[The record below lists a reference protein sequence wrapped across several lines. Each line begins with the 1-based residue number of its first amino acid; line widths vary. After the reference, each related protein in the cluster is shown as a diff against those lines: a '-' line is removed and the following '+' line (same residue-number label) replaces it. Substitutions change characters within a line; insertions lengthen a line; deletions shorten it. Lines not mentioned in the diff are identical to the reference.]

1 MKKHSKKYREVMK
14 KIKPSHLYTIKEAL
28 ELVQSTSVTSFDSSI
43 DIDIRL
49 GVNPRHADQ
58 MVRGTVVLPHGS
70 GKKVRILAL
79 VPANLEQE
87 AIDSGADYVG
97 FEEYLTKI
105 KEGWI
110 DVDVIVASPEVMPRL
125 AKLGRILG
133 PRGLMP
139 NPRSGTATNNIGSAI
154 TEIKKG
160 KVEFRVDKGGVIHM
174 GIGKASFSNKAL
186 LDNAMAT
193 LRMVIQ
199 LKPLLVCA
207 VCFIISSWYLQ
218 RFHYLLKFGQWICLF
233 LGFFLLAFMVY
244 HNYILTNYTT
254 GVIIIEEANLYL
266 EPNTESEEISNIY
279 EGYTLTISRPES
291 QKQTEWSYLRLS
303 NGIKGWAKTEIMFT
317 MDYFFSYD
325 MGKN

>member
-1 MKKHSKKYREVMK
+1 MPKYIYRRN
-14 KIKPSHLYTIKEAL
+14 YTIKINGYFLKKTILFGLGLIFLLIFYTIGYSQFNSTLTQAQKLFDQGTEHYQNENYEQAL
-28 ELVQSTSVTSFDSSI
+28 KIFQEIEKLNVQHSALWHNIGLCHIALNS
-43 DIDIRL
+43 L
-49 GVNPRHADQ
+49 GKAKFFF
-58 MVRGTVVLPHGS
+58 LKS
-70 GKKVRILAL
+70 LAL
-79 VPANLEQE
+79 DP
-87 AIDSGADYVG
+87 D
-97 FEEYLTKI
+97 
-105 KEGWI
+105 
-110 DVDVIVASPEVMPRL
+110 
-125 AKLGRILG
+125 
-133 PRGLMP
+133 
-139 NPRSGTATNNIGSAI
+139 
-154 TEIKKG
+154 
-160 KVEFRVDKGGVIHM
+160 
-174 GIGKASFSNKAL
+174 FSNSSVQLIL
-186 LDNAMAT
+186 LENQFSHSSLFIPQLPWDT
-193 LRMVIQ
+193 LVAFFHYYIGGWG
-199 LKPLLVCA
+199 LTIWSLLFLVCA